1 MGLSRDSA
9 ESAEPTT
16 SVYTTTRTLDLWRL
30 LRLVCG
36 IQGGYYLVT
45 GLWLLL
51 DRFVALPGPWSVTNL
66 TDRAFGTDVV
76 VALTALI
83 GLILLVSTARAR
95 PDGLFTGL
103 GLGAAL
109 TFLVVGW
116 RYRGGFSGWIYVE
129 LLVELFFVLALFG
142 SFWAA
147 VIADRRRR

>member
-1 MGLSRDSA
+1 MGVARDDI

-16 SVYTTTRTLDLWRL
+16 SAYTVTRTRDLWRL

-36 IQGGYYLVT
+36 IQGAYYLIT
-45 GLWLLL
+45 GLWPLL
-51 DRFVALPGPWSVTNL
+51 DRFAPLPGPWSVTNL
-66 TDRAFGTDVV
+66 TARAFGTDIV

-83 GLILLVSTARAR
+83 GLILLISTSRPR

-103 GLGAAL
+103 GLGTAL
-109 TFLVVGW
+109 TFLVAGW
-116 RYRGGFSGWIYVE
+116 RYRGSFNGWIYLE
-129 LLVELFFVLALFG
+129 LLVELLFILALFG